1 MHLLVYRPRIGYTG
15 QNDRNAQYTYMCQYI
30 RPIYCSGINATG
42 LIEVEVHYILIR
54 CIVHRYMQE
63 LEFRI

>member
-1 MHLLVYRPRIGYTG
+1 MPSIHTCA
-15 QNDRNAQYTYMCQYI
+15 N
-30 RPIYCSGINATG
+30 IYCSGINATG